1 MLAVRKANVIIVI
14 VVGWL
19 GCALAPV
26 GGIGCGGRDD
36 IGCGSG
42 VAIVCVG
49 NWLVC
54 RGLFVDCGGVWVNF
68 TRARREGRMDL
79 LKNWLRS

>member
-1 MLAVRKANVIIVI
+1 
-14 VVGWL
+14 
-19 GCALAPV
+19 
-26 GGIGCGGRDD
+26 
-36 IGCGSG
+36 
-42 VAIVCVG
+42 
-49 NWLVC
+49 LVC